1 MTTEELLSRTFTEVT
16 ETSDYPYTPVEV
28 VVSRAGA
35 IRRRRRRTAS
45 LVAAAAL
52 VVAGGSAAVWLR
64 GGDSGTTPGP
74 SHPTPLGSL
83 PDTAMSGP
91 PKIGL
96 VSGDVYL
103 GASGQRITSP
113 RISTALT
120 FAPDGTGVLLAS
132 DQTSHLTLWHVA
144 SDGSTTKVGCGTQSF
159 AIDGDTPT
167 YFVSD
172 DCGLHGAGTLV
183 TGPLRQAT
191 ARGMSYDPVGR
202 VGGGIVAD
210 ASPTFVGQG
219 SDISKS
225 DGQVS
230 GPVVVA
236 PDGTVTKIP
245 GLTIARGATTAGD
258 LVLGVNGY
266 DRSRVV
272 DAATG
277 DVRWTA
283 DTWSLG
289 AFSSSGRYTSGY
301 QTVGRQSSP
310 GVGDV
315 VAAWDTATG
324 RQVMRLVLPGMV
336 LRSTP
341 VWEGDSAMLVVV
353 EDLNHQEAVLR
364 VGLDG
369 SATRATP
376 VLPRTELHR
385 LAYRLAGADPLTPSN

>member
-28 VVSRAGA
+28 VAARAA
-35 IRRRRRRTAS
+35 TIRRRHRRTAS

-52 VVAGGSAAVWLR
+52 VVAGGSAAAWLHGR
-64 GGDSGTTPGP
+64 GSTPGP

-83 PDTAMSGP
+83 PDLPMSGAP
-91 PKIGL
+91 RVGL

-103 GASGQRITSP
+103 AASGQRVTSA

-120 FAPDGTGVLLAS
+120 FAPDGSGVLLAS
-132 DQTSHLTLWHVA
+132 DQTGHLTLWQVA
-144 SDGSTTKVGCGTQSF
+144 TDGSTTKVGCGTQTF

-167 YFVSD
+167 YWVSD
-172 DCGLHGAGTLV
+172 DCGLHGAGSLV
-183 TGPLRQAT
+183 TGTTRQAT
-191 ARGMSYDPVGR
+191 ARAMSYSPVGR

-210 ASPTFVGQG
+210 SGPTFPGQG
-219 SDISKS
+219 SAGSRADA
-225 DGQVS
+225 QVAGS
-230 GPVVVA
+230 VVVA
-236 PDGTVTKIP
+236 ADGTVTKIP
-245 GLTIARGATTAGD
+245 GLTIVQDATTAGD

-272 DAATG
+272 DATTG

-301 QTVGRQSSP
+301 QEVGRQTSP

-315 VAAWDTATG
+315 VAAWDSATG

-353 EDLNHQEAVLR
+353 EDLERQEAVLR

-376 VLPRTELHR
+376 VLPGTELHR
-385 LAYRLAGADPLTPSN
+385 LGYRLAGAEPLTPSG